1 MQNVFIP
8 AHFTSYRILKRK
20 HSRVFQ
26 QSFNNSKAKIF
37 SHIID
42 IITTNT
48 SNINCGYWNTT
59 HPPGTRTWPSCFKS
73 PGHVTCDMTCDLSQW
88 SHDMTWSDQMNDE
101 WCYKV
106 TCYLV
111 SGVRPRGY
119 DLYFSLRPEQYD
131 DVGVCQV
138 HFPASRM

>member
-42 IITTNT
+42 
-48 SNINCGYWNTT
+48 T
-59 HPPGTRTWPSCFKS
+59 HREPELDQAVSKVQVPTYEK
-73 PGHVTCDMTCDLSQW
+73 CDM
-88 SHDMTWSDQMNDE
+88 
-101 WCYKV
+101 
-106 TCYLV
+106 
-111 SGVRPRGY
+111 
-119 DLYFSLRPEQYD
+119 
-131 DVGVCQV
+131 
-138 HFPASRM
+138 

>member
-42 IITTNT
+42 IISTVVTG
-48 SNINCGYWNTT
+48 IPPT
-59 HPPGTRTWPSCFKS
+59 HREPELDQAVSK
-73 PGHVTCDMTCDLSQW
+73 VQDM
-88 SHDMTWSDQMNDE
+88 
-101 WCYKV
+101 
-106 TCYLV
+106 
-111 SGVRPRGY
+111 
-119 DLYFSLRPEQYD
+119 
-131 DVGVCQV
+131 
-138 HFPASRM
+138 